1 MEYLI
6 FISHSGDD
14 TWIAK
19 KMAAECESVH
29 ASTFLDETRIA
40 VGAKFEE
47 DILQALRLAYE
58 LVVLMTPWALERPYV
73 WLEIGA
79 AWLRGIPIVV
89 VLLGLTVA
97 QFHERATIPVVLRER
112 NLISLNHFDRYIS
125 ELRERVARHHR
136 NG

>member
-1 MEYLI
+1 M
-6 FISHSGDD
+6 
-14 TWIAK
+14 AK
-19 KMAAECESVH
+19 KMAADCESVH
-29 ASTFLDETRIA
+29 ASTFLDQTRIA

-47 DILQALRLAYE
+47 DILQALRVAHE
-58 LVVLMTPWALERPYV
+58 LVVLITPWALERPYV

-97 QFHERATIPVVLRER
+97 QFHERANVPVALRER
-112 NLISLNHFDRYIS
+112 NLISLNNFDRYVS
-125 ELRERVARHHR
+125 ELRDRVTSHQG

>member
-89 VLLGLTVA
+89 VLLGLTVV

>member
-1 MEYLI
+1 
-6 FISHSGDD
+6 
-14 TWIAK
+14 
-19 KMAAECESVH
+19 MAADCESVH

-47 DILQALRLAYE
+47 EILQALRVANE
-58 LVVLMTPWALERPYV
+58 LVVLMTPWAIERPYV

-97 QFHERATIPVVLRER
+97 QFHERASIPVALMER
-112 NLISLNHFDRYIS
+112 NLVPLNHFERYVS
-125 ELRERVARHHR
+125 ELRNRVAHHQR
-136 NG
+136 SG

>member
-6 FISHSGDD
+6 FISHSGAD
-14 TWIAK
+14 TWVAK
-19 KMAAECESVH
+19 KMADDCESVH
-29 ASTFLDETRIA
+29 ASTFLDETHIA

-47 DILQALRLAYE
+47 DILQALRVAHE
-58 LVVLMTPWALERPYV
+58 LVVLMTPWAIERPYV

-97 QFHERATIPVVLRER
+97 QFHERAHIPVALRES
-112 NLISLNHFDRYIS
+112 NLISLNRFDRYIS
-125 ELRERVARHHR
+125 ELRDRVAHHLR

>member
-6 FISHSGDD
+6 FISHSGED
-14 TWIAK
+14 TWVAK
-19 KMAAECESVH
+19 KMAADCESVH
-29 ASTFLDETRIA
+29 ASTFLDQTRIA

-47 DILQALRLAYE
+47 DILQALRVAHE

-79 AWLRGIPIVV
+79 AWLRGIPIIV

-97 QFHERATIPVVLRER
+97 QFHERVNVPVALRER
-112 NLISLNHFDRYIS
+112 NLISLNNFDRYVS
-125 ELRERVARHHR
+125 ELRDRVTSHQR

>member
-6 FISHSGDD
+6 FISHSGED

-19 KMAAECESVH
+19 KMAAECESVQ
-29 ASTFLDETRIA
+29 AATFLDETRIA

-47 DILQALRLAYE
+47 DILQALRVAHE
-58 LVVLMTPWALERPYV
+58 LMVLMTPWALERPYV

-97 QFHERATIPVVLRER
+97 QFHERAHIPVALRER

-125 ELRERVARHHR
+125 ELQNRVAHHHR

>member
-6 FISHSGDD
+6 FISHSGED

-89 VLLGLTVA
+89 VLLGLTVV